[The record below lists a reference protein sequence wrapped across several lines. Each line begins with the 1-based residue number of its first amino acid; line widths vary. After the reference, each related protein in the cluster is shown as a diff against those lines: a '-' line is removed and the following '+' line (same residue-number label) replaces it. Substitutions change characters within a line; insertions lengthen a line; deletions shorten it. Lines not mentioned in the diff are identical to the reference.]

1 MLESLEKWLA
11 AQGLAEKFFDV
22 AGLGGAAG
30 CSGERLVWPVGWPT
44 VSWCLC
50 GGNGCGSAVTNGMTR
65 WLAHGFSGAGGAI
78 LPLVM
83 VIVSVDLLFSPQA
96 QAAEVVRRL
105 ARAFLVLAGIRIITS
120 FPAAALRIY
129 DSHDLA
135 RERSLPGYVEVV
147 KIIL

>member
-1 MLESLEKWLA
+1 
-11 AQGLAEKFFDV
+11 
-22 AGLGGAAG
+22 
-30 CSGERLVWPVGWPT
+30 
-44 VSWCLC
+44 
-50 GGNGCGSAVTNGMTR
+50 
-65 WLAHGFSGAGGAI
+65 
-78 LPLVM
+78 M

-147 KIIL
+147 KIILWVMAAIIVVALLANKSPWGIMSVLGGADRRPPVDL

>member
-1 MLESLEKWLA
+1 
-11 AQGLAEKFFDV
+11 
-22 AGLGGAAG
+22 
-30 CSGERLVWPVGWPT
+30 
-44 VSWCLC
+44 
-50 GGNGCGSAVTNGMTR
+50 MTR

-147 KIIL
+147 KIILWVMAAIIVVALLANKSPWGIMSVLGGADRRPPVDL